1 MALCL
6 AHATAGYLAY
16 EALRPAGPHRLG
28 LLAGAVVL
36 ANAPDL
42 DFVPGLLVGRPDAFH
57 RGVTHTLGAAV
68 LVTVAAWAIA
78 RWRGGGGTGPREGA
92 GAPAP
97 PRPGWWAALAAAAY
111 GSHLLVDWVT
121 VDAVPPVGIQMLWP
135 LTASWLHAPFNL
147 LGEVIID
154 RSGRGAFVRSL
165 LTPTAL
171 LAWAHEL
178 GVAVVAVASVH
189 VFRAI
194 RAVLAAPVADE
205 SLEP

>member
-16 EALRPAGPHRLG
+16 EALRPPGPHRLD

-42 DFVPGLLVGRPDAFH
+42 DFVPGLLLGRPDAFH

-68 LVTVAAWAIA
+68 LVTLATWAIA
-78 RWRGGGGTGPREGA
+78 RWRRAE
-92 GAPAP
+92 
-97 PRPGWWAALAAAAY
+97 RPGWWAAFAAAAY

-135 LTASWLHAPFNL
+135 LSASWLHAPFNL

-154 RSGRGAFVRSL
+154 RSGRAAFVRSL

-171 LAWAHEL
+171 LAWAHEV
-178 GVAVVAVASVH
+178 GMAVVAVASVH
-189 VFRAI
+189 VVRAI
-194 RAVLAAPVADE
+194 RAALAAPVADE

>member
-1 MALCL
+1 
-6 AHATAGYLAY
+6 
-16 EALRPAGPHRLG
+16 
-28 LLAGAVVL
+28 
-36 ANAPDL
+36 
-42 DFVPGLLVGRPDAFH
+42 
-57 RGVTHTLGAAV
+57 
-68 LVTVAAWAIA
+68 
-78 RWRGGGGTGPREGA
+78 GGTGPREGA

-97 PRPGWWAALAAAAY
+97 PSPGWWAALAAAAY

-178 GVAVVAVASVH
+178 GVAVVAGAGGRG
-189 VFRAI
+189 FRAHP
-194 RAVLAAPVADE
+194 AGPAAPVADE